1 MQVKILIFNTTLL
14 RQQPWIADTR
24 DRPPVLRGFN
34 EPVVFTAKEIKMWSS
49 LWLTPYFF
57 SLCGQKKSK
66 KLITIV

>member
-1 MQVKILIFNTTLL
+1 MQVKIQIFNTTLL
-14 RQQPWIADTR
+14 RQQPEILDTR

-34 EPVVFTAKEIKMWSS
+34 EPVVFTAKEIKMLSS

-57 SLCGQKKSK
+57 SLYGQKKSK